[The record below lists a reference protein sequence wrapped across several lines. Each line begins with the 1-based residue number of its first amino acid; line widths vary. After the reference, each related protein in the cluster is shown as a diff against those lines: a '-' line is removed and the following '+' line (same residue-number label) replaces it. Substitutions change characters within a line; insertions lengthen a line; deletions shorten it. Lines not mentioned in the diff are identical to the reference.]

1 MNREEL
7 KQYIGVTAFSLGHV
21 EKDYFQHIVLSAL
34 SRRWGSYLV
43 FKGGTALQKIG
54 LLSRFS
60 EYLDFTEDKDLSI
73 DIIAE
78 NVVRAIGSYNYPV
91 ETDDLTDT
99 EMTAGFRVKI
109 RGPLYRNNRGICTI
123 RVEISRREKILIEPE
138 VQEIDPPYKDVLPY
152 VVRMMD
158 RDEIAAEKIRAVMTR
173 DKVRDLYDLYMLIE
187 HGASFHRDMVEK
199 KLKFYRISLEP
210 SDVADRCEELA
221 KRWDKDLSSLMER
234 VPPKEIALARVISE
248 ISKIV

>member
-234 VPPKEIALARVISE
+234 VPPKEIALARVRSE

>member
-60 EYLDFTEDKDLSI
+60 EDLDFTEDKDLPI

-78 NVVRAIGSYNYPV
+78 NVARAIGSYNYPV
-91 ETDDLTDT
+91 ETDNLTDT

-152 VVRMMD
+152 VVRVMD

-187 HGASFHRDMVEK
+187 HGASLHRDMVEK
-199 KLKFYRISLEP
+199 KLKFYRISFEP
-210 SDVADRCEELA
+210 SDVAGRCEELA
-221 KRWDKDLSSLMER
+221 KRWDKDLSSLMET
-234 VPPKEIALARVISE
+234 VPPKEIALARVRSE
-248 ISKIV
+248 ISKIG